1 MRVQAAARQAIE
13 KKILGFCLSDGQAG
27 RALNIKKSF
36 IAFIKQFYTYFG
48 TEAIKDSHLEGQI
61 MQLRVV
67 LLTMHYHANQRGPGR
82 TPHLC

>member
-1 MRVQAAARQAIE
+1 MAAWKSSEYI
-13 KKILGFCLSDGQAG
+13 
-27 RALNIKKSF
+27 KSF
-36 IAFIKQFYTYFG
+36 IAFIRQFYTYFG

-67 LLTMHYHANQRGPGR
+67 VLTMYYHANQRGPGR